1 MKIKEFNATDI
12 NGFLNFSLKFKD
24 DLTFVT
30 GINGTGK
37 TSALNFIIALVF
49 PRLDYL
55 ATSIFKEVN
64 LKIEH
69 EQKTYT
75 LTAKKIKEDTILT
88 CTAFKEESFTIGQ
101 PLPFDDAPDRY
112 TNNSIEEYYKRILF
126 ENRNHPIIQF
136 IANLPSPIYLGLER
150 RSLSIDTDE
159 RHHASTR
166 YRRWK
171 SHGNIFSRSIGQSI
185 HEALIFARETFQ
197 SNRKKE
203 VQLNEKIR
211 KDLVLGLLEFEP
223 IKLADNLAEPTR
235 EERERIEEA
244 RENLGKLPG
253 IFNVDQKIISKK
265 TEPLFKFFDEQ
276 QKVFEKS
283 SSGDD
288 ENFER
293 MRALMEW
300 SFNKTYL
307 SKIDSLSKLLS
318 EYDEESKKIFERTDE
333 FLKTVNYFLEDSAKK
348 LHFNGFGDLFFTLH
362 ENPEEAERD
371 LRTLSSG
378 EVQLIVILIHLYFNP
393 EVGKANVFIIDEP
406 ELSLHLH
413 WQEKFVD
420 SVTSATDNT
429 QFIMATHSPTIIL
442 DKTSHCIEILAK

>member
-1 MKIKEFNATDI
+1 MKIKEFNATGV

-75 LTAKKIKEDTILT
+75 LTAKKIKDDTILT
-88 CTAFKEESFTIGQ
+88 CTASKKEKFSIGQ
-101 PLPFDDAPDRY
+101 YFPFDDTPDRY
-112 TNNSIEEYYKRILF
+112 RNDSIEEYHKRILF
-126 ENRNHPIIQF
+126 KNRDNSIIQF
-136 IANLPSPIYLGLER
+136 IENLPYPIYLGLER

-159 RHHASTR
+159 RHHASTI
-166 YRRWK
+166 YRRRK
-171 SHGNIFSRSIGQSI
+171 SHRNIFGRPIGQSI
-185 HEALIFARETFQ
+185 NEALIFARETFQ

-203 VQLNEKIR
+203 VQLNETIR
-211 KDLVLGLLEFEP
+211 KKLVLGLLEFDP
-223 IKLADNLAEPTR
+223 IKLTSDLAEPTP

-244 RENLGKLPG
+244 RENLEKLPG
-253 IFNVDQKIISKK
+253 ILNVDKKIISKK

-283 SSGDD
+283 PSEDD
-288 ENFER
+288 VNIAR
-293 MRALMEW
+293 VTALMEW
-300 SFNKTYL
+300 SFNKTHL

-318 EYDEESKKIFERTDE
+318 EYDEKSKKIFKRTNE
-333 FLKTVNYFLEDSAKK
+333 FLDTVNCFLEDSEKK
-348 LHFNGFGDLFFTLH
+348 LHFNGLGDLFFTLH
-362 ENPEEAERD
+362 GDPEEEERD

-420 SVTSATDNT
+420 SVMSATDNT